1 MKVYI
6 CYNYIPENFFIYID
20 DYIEIYNNT
29 DKPIIKLAKECPNDT
44 YDKSFNNYCINL
56 EKDIFHF
63 VKNPN
68 ELIKYNNPLIKRL
81 KTKEMIIRAYSS
93 DKKLEYIDNN
103 KNKLIEI
110 DISNCE
116 NKIRMS
122 YDFNNEKLLI
132 FHDVFNLETSKYK

>member
-1 MKVYI
+1 
-6 CYNYIPENFFIYID
+6 
-20 DYIEIYNNT
+20 
-29 DKPIIKLAKECPNDT
+29 
-44 YDKSFNNYCINL
+44 
-56 EKDIFHF
+56 
-63 VKNPN
+63 
-68 ELIKYNNPLIKRL
+68 
-81 KTKEMIIRAYSS
+81 MIIRAYSS